1 MCLNEAL
8 MDRKGHGAEFDQTAG
23 PTNPAANKPTSW
35 NVNHHFLDR
44 RDDEE
49 LIAAWD
55 AIKDVYPLAPAFS
68 DYLPRNGVV
77 SGDVTAYLS
86 ALRDY
91 ANSKSK
97 RAVFCEI
104 NSRGRAGALRDA
116 FGGFHAAQI
125 RDPISQFG
133 SFYRPFEEA
142 GELGFLVHPLKELGI
157 NGTHPLYRVV
167 PDAWRPPVLPWP
179 PADPPRRWATT
190 VEYFLLLTDR
200 RPHALEKIFRW
211 HMFAW
216 LLSNLA
222 AIAYSDFV
230 LDIDKAHGSADYRKT
245 IADVFAREMGAEL
258 DFSDI
263 TRFSRYYE
271 FESFDVPA
279 VASQVVTAVNDALA
293 DNRLETA
300 LALLARSPQKTSTR
314 EAAMLLFAKIENSLA
329 SFAATPDHRL
339 VTNESWARL
348 VTRHSMPWLL
358 VKSRVLRESARVVY
372 PFVAPVVRAVRK
384 ML

>member
-1 MCLNEAL
+1 M
-8 MDRKGHGAEFDQTAG
+8 
-23 PTNPAANKPTSW
+23 
-35 NVNHHFLDR
+35 
-44 RDDEE
+44 
-49 LIAAWD
+49 
-55 AIKDVYPLAPAFS
+55 
-68 DYLPRNGVV
+68 
-77 SGDVTAYLS
+77 SG
-86 ALRDY
+86 LRDY

-157 NGTHPLYRVV
+157 NGNHPLYRIVA
-167 PDAWRPPVLPWP
+167 DAWRPPAFMAAGRSHP
-179 PADPPRRWATT
+179 PWATT

-200 RPHALEKIFRW
+200 RPDTLEKIFRW

-216 LLSNLA
+216 LLGNLA

-245 IADVFAREMGAEL
+245 IDDVFARETGAEL

-263 TRFSRYYE
+263 TRFSRHYE
-271 FESFDVPA
+271 L
-279 VASQVVTAVNDALA
+279 NDS
-293 DNRLETA
+293 TCPPS
-300 LALLARSPQKTSTR
+300 LLRS
-314 EAAMLLFAKIENSLA
+314 
-329 SFAATPDHRL
+329 
-339 VTNESWARL
+339 
-348 VTRHSMPWLL
+348 
-358 VKSRVLRESARVVY
+358 
-372 PFVAPVVRAVRK
+372 
-384 ML
+384 